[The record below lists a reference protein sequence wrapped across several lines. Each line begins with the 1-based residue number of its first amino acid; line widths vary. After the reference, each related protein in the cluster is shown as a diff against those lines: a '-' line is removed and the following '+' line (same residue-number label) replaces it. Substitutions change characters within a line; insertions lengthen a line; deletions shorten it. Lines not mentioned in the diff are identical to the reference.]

1 MFAELGMVL
10 TDLAYRLAD
19 RAGNTDAG
27 TLGCGCG
34 ASVAATQA
42 DSARQLSNQEIAFCV
57 RLCGSLGVA
66 EGARLLDV
74 FLDLGEA
81 SPVCVLGARVE
92 HLAGISECRARRAG
106 RLPALDRRNSVLG
119 GDEVQHVKLP
129 AGVGEELRE
138 VPHAFEVSHAH
149 RALLEHDRPVV
160 ALATK
165 AVHGSRFVELVVA
178 VGLASARQSRSFDAV
193 EKRTSRLVLQRGLVC
208 AAARAQSL
216 GEIQASARRL
226 IGCADLVPESR
237 SLGAEPLR
245 VHGVTLGEAHSALS
259 ERRAGYQCLALES
272 SGHEF
277 QLVGG

>member
-1 MFAELGMVL
+1 MRRAACRRFRSGIARLAGLGWWCRPIVARRHAGAVSEPPSGGGPRVGQVGTGRAGADRTVEMFAELGMVF

-19 RAGNTDAG
+19 RAGHTDAG

-57 RLCGSLGVA
+57 RLCGPLGVA

-81 SPVCVLGARVE
+81 SPVRVLGARVE

-129 AGVGEELRE
+129 AGVGEEPLE
-138 VPHAFEVSHAH
+138 VPHAFQV
-149 RALLEHDRPVV
+149 
-160 ALATK
+160 
-165 AVHGSRFVELVVA
+165 
-178 VGLASARQSRSFDAV
+178 
-193 EKRTSRLVLQRGLVC
+193 
-208 AAARAQSL
+208 
-216 GEIQASARRL
+216 
-226 IGCADLVPESR
+226 
-237 SLGAEPLR
+237 
-245 VHGVTLGEAHSALS
+245 
-259 ERRAGYQCLALES
+259 
-272 SGHEF
+272 
-277 QLVGG
+277 